1 MGANAETSGWVS
13 ALVGLDHYKTIVT
26 TDTHTIVADEPLD
39 NGGKDL
45 GPHPGD
51 FLRISLATCTAITLR
66 MYADRKGYDVK
77 QVEVKVNTE
86 VVENT
91 TVFNTQ
97 IEIIGNIDDKARE
110 RMMQIAKLCPVHKM
124 LSRPI
129 EIITRMK

>member
-1 MGANAETSGWVS
+1 MGANTETSGWVS
-13 ALVGLDHYKTIVT
+13 AVVGQDHYKTTVT
-26 TDTHTIVADEPLD
+26 TDTHNIIADEPLD

-51 FLRISLATCTAITLR
+51 FLRMSLATCTAITLR

-77 QVEVKVNTE
+77 QVEVKINTE

-97 IEIIGNIDDKARE
+97 IEIIGNINNKVRE

>member
-1 MGANAETSGWVS
+1 MSIQSETSGWVS
-13 ALVGLDHYKTIVT
+13 AVVGLDHYKTTVI
-26 TDTHTIVADEPLD
+26 TDTHTIVADEPID

-51 FLRISLATCTAITLR
+51 FLRMSLATCTAITLR
-66 MYADRKGYDVK
+66 MYADRKGYDVT
-77 QVEVKVNTE
+77 QIEVKVNTRY
-86 VVENT
+86 VENT

-97 IEIIGNIDDKARE
+97 IQITGNIDEKVRT

-129 EIITRMK
+129 EIETHML

>member
-1 MGANAETSGWVS
+1 MSNNAEASGWVS
-13 ALVGLDHYKTIVT
+13 AVVGTDHYKTAVA
-26 TDTHTIVADEPLD
+26 TDTHTLIADEPID
-39 NGGKDL
+39 NGGTDL

-77 QVEVKVNTE
+77 EIEVKVNTRDSD
-86 VVENT
+86 NK

-97 IEIIGNIDDKARE
+97 IHIVGNIDDQVRA

-124 LSRPI
+124 LTRPI
-129 EIITRMK
+129 QIETQIL

>member
-13 ALVGLDHYKTIVT
+13 AVVGQDHYKTMVT
-26 TDTHTIVADEPLD
+26 TDTHSIIADEPLD

-51 FLRISLATCTAITLR
+51 FLRMSLATCTAITLR

-97 IEIIGNIDDKARE
+97 IEIIGNIDNKVRE

-129 EIITRMK
+129 EIITHMK